1 MTKDLDVLRV
11 SVKIPARVE
20 NVDRAIKKLGGVAHL
35 AKTIR
40 KVHNKITKAQA
51 MIEAARESKTTIE
64 KPLAAAV
71 NSDKKP
77 EEPKVQ
83 QSRKFVS

>member
-51 MIEAARESKTTIE
+51 MIEAARESKTTTE
-64 KPLAAAV
+64 KPITTPT
-71 NSDKKP
+71 NKEQKP
-77 EEPKVQ
+77 EEN
-83 QSRKFVS
+83 SR

>member
-51 MIEAARESKTTIE
+51 MIEAARESKTTTE
-64 KPLAAAV
+64 KPIAATT
-71 NSDKKP
+71 NNEQKP
-77 EEPKVQ
+77 EEN
-83 QSRKFVS
+83 SR

>member
-51 MIEAARESKTTIE
+51 MIE
-64 KPLAAAV
+64 
-71 NSDKKP
+71 
-77 EEPKVQ
+77 
-83 QSRKFVS
+83 